1 MSECGTAVWE
11 NPGSS
16 VYLWGMEYISTSMC
30 FPGGSDGKEST
41 CNAGDLGLIPV
52 GKIPWRRERLPT
64 PLFWPGKFHGLS
76 PRGHKVLD
84 MTERLHFHNS
94 AALLPETLK
103 SNIQQLNY
111 FPEFRPFFDLPIK
124 DYCKIGFIVSLRLLV
139 SIFAFFKGRLSQTL
153 IPWVIEISG

>member
-1 MSECGTAVWE
+1 MGRSTGEGIGYPLQYSWASLVTQLVKNLPAMWR
-11 NPGSS
+11 PGFSF
-16 VYLWGMEYISTSMC
+16 W
-30 FPGGSDGKEST
+30 
-41 CNAGDLGLIPV
+41 V

>member
-1 MSECGTAVWE
+1 MIK
-11 NPGSS
+11 N
-16 VYLWGMEYISTSMC
+16 
-30 FPGGSDGKEST
+30 
-41 CNAGDLGLIPV
+41 
-52 GKIPWRRERLPT
+52 LPT
-64 PLFWPGKFHGLS
+64 MQETRVLSLGWKDPLEKGKATHSCILAGEFHGLS